1 MLQGE
6 RVNLRAIERTDL
18 PTFVRW
24 FNDPDIVQHLTLYLP
39 MSLAEEERWFEQ
51 QLTDKSKH
59 ILAIETEDGIH
70 IGNVG
75 LHDLNWKDRNA
86 VLGIV
91 IGDKEFWGRGYGTDA
106 VLTMLRFA
114 FEELNL
120 HRVSLIIY
128 DHNHRAIR
136 CYEKCGFLDEGRDR
150 EAQFSGGKYHDDI
163 RMSILASEFSEHL
176 A

>member
-1 MLQGE
+1 
-6 RVNLRAIERTDL
+6 VKLRAIERTDL
-18 PTFVRW
+18 TTFVRW
-24 FNDPDIVQHLTLYLP
+24 FNDPDVIQHLTLHLP

-59 ILAIETEDGIH
+59 IFAIETEDGAH

-86 VLGIV
+86 ELGIA
-91 IGDKEFWGRGYGTDA
+91 IGEKEYWGRGYGTDA

-120 HRVSLIIY
+120 HRVSLTVY
-128 DHNHRAIR
+128 DHNERAR
-136 CYEKCGFLDEGRDR
+136 CCYEKCGLRHEGRNR
-150 EAQFSGGKYHDDI
+150 EARFSGGKYHDEL
-163 RMSILASEFSEHL
+163 RMSILRSEFDEHL

>member
-1 MLQGE
+1 MPQGE

-18 PTFVRW
+18 PTFMRW

-59 ILAIETEDGIH
+59 IFAIETEDGIH

-120 HRVSLIIY
+120 HRVSLIAY

-136 CYEKCGFLDEGRDR
+136 CYEKSGFLHEGRDR
-150 EAQFSGGKYHDDI
+150 EARFSGGKYHDDI